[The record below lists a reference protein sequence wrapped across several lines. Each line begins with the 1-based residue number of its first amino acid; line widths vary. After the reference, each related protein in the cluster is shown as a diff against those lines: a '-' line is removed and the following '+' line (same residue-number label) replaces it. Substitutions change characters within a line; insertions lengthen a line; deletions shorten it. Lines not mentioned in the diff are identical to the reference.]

1 MHPSLATHAP
11 SQPSGS
17 RPFALPPLAF
27 PQLRGAAMRLALAA
41 AGMGLTLG
49 VAAPASASQPKVW
62 EFVDG
67 KDFAKGD
74 LDGLAL
80 HANDGL
86 SVAPGLQRTEIDAE
100 LVHCWV
106 RDGNKLW
113 LGTGLEAK
121 VFLVEGDK
129 AREVAKL
136 DGALVGSLALDGKG
150 GVYAGLIG
158 SGKVVHVDAAG
169 KVDPVV
175 ELPETKH
182 VWALLQR
189 GSTLLAATG
198 PGGKIFAIDLGAK
211 TAKVFADT
219 DTEHALVLMED
230 QGALLV
236 GTAGS
241 PMLMRVDAAGKV
253 TALASFPGSE
263 VRSVARLG
271 DRLFVA
277 VNGAA
282 DAAKMATLKATP
294 ERPGTDGTKRETK
307 AAQKKQASGSE
318 AGGGAG
324 AVWARHDDGQL
335 YQLFASSVGLL
346 GQIGASGQGVVVGAA
361 HGGRVL
367 VGDMHGQVQTLFDL
381 DEGSVLGIEMG
392 AKGPQTLFTGG
403 SGAVYRVGGPS
414 KRAAFTT
421 EVLSESGVAS
431 WGRVEVTGTGKFE
444 IETRSGF
451 SNPANDTWSAWQPLA
466 NERAQSPAATML
478 QVRVVFA
485 SPDARITELRVH
497 RRLLNRV
504 PAIEKL
510 EVQRDDKGNAYRVN
524 WSARDPDGDKLGY
537 VVSYRK
543 RGTSQWLMLH
553 DRFFDKTQLTISP
566 KDMPDGWY
574 EIRVEAS
581 DLLDNTPAEAR
592 TIAQISAPFL
602 VDQGRPEVSA
612 AIKNGKLGG
621 IATDAVSRIVR
632 VEVSFD
638 GEPPVLCAA
647 SDGIFDGMQEAFE
660 LPLPADM
667 QRGRH
672 TLLVQATDAAGN
684 IGVSHVVVD
693 GN

>member
-1 MHPSLATHAP
+1 MHPTLPSAARPRLSALHGSAPRRARSL
-11 SQPSGS
+11 
-17 RPFALPPLAF
+17 
-27 PQLRGAAMRLALAA
+27 RLTLAA
-41 AGMGLTLG
+41 AGAGLVLAA
-49 VAAPASASQPKVW
+49 VAPAVASQPKVW

-74 LDGLAL
+74 LDGLAS
-80 HANDGL
+80 HATDGL
-86 SVAPGLQRTEIDAE
+86 TVAPGLQRTEIDAE

-121 VFLVEGDK
+121 VFVVEGDK

-169 KVDPVV
+169 KVEPVV
-175 ELPETKH
+175 ELPKTKH

-198 PGGKIFAIDLGAK
+198 PGGKIFAIDPAAK
-211 TAKVFADT
+211 SAKVFADT
-219 DTEHALVLMED
+219 DTEHALVLLED
-230 QGALLV
+230 QGSLLV

-294 ERPGTDGTKRETK
+294 ERPGADGAKRETK
-307 AAQKKQASGSE
+307 AAQKKQASSPD
-318 AGGGAG
+318 AGGAG
-324 AVWARHDDGQL
+324 AIWARHDDGQL
-335 YQLFASSVGLL
+335 YQLFASTVGLL
-346 GQIGASGQGVVVGAA
+346 GQIGASGQGVVAGAA

-392 AKGPQTLFTGG
+392 PKGPQTLFTGR

-421 EVLSESGVAS
+421 EVLSESGVAT
-431 WGRVEVTGTGKFE
+431 WGRVEVLGTGKFE

-466 NERAQSPAATML
+466 NERSQSPAATML

-485 SPDARITELRVH
+485 SPDAHVTELRVH
-497 RRLLNRV
+497 RRLINRV

-510 EVQRDDKGNAYRVN
+510 EVQRDDKANSFRVN

-543 RGTSQWLMLH
+543 RGAAQWLMLH

-574 EIRVEAS
+574 EVRVEAS
-581 DLLDNTPAEAR
+581 DVLDNTPAEAR

-612 AIKNGKLGG
+612 AIRNGKLEGV
-621 IATDAVSRIVR
+621 ATDAVSRIVR

-638 GEPPVLCAA
+638 GEPVQLCAA
-647 SDGIFDGMQEAFE
+647 GDGIFDAVQEAFE
-660 LPLPADM
+660 LPLPADV

-684 IGVSHVVVD
+684 VGVTHVVIG